1 MTVDTLEKAHYLY
14 TRLVETQRQQKEFAQ
29 NRPDFAAKHWAH
41 PWCMLTDDEW
51 EDLTAKIAARYKEK
65 VAELEKE
72 FAAL

>member
-1 MTVDTLEKAHYLY
+1 
-14 TRLVETQRQQKEFAQ
+14 
-29 NRPDFAAKHWAH
+29 
-41 PWCMLTDDEW
+41 MLTDDEW